1 MSEPKEMYQCQTT
14 NCGFIYDPDRG
25 DRKGKIKKGIQFED
39 LPEDWKC
46 PICGATTKAFKC
58 LGQGVPNLNKKENA
72 MKWLQF
78 LTPAKSTDFK
88 ETQEMIASARPDEI
102 IILDVRQPNEY
113 KQSHIPG
120 ATLIPLPELSNRLGE
135 IDPEKPVLVY

>member
-1 MSEPKEMYQCQTT
+1 
-14 NCGFIYDPDRG
+14 
-25 DRKGKIKKGIQFED
+25 
-39 LPEDWKC
+39 
-46 PICGATTKAFKC
+46 
-58 LGQGVPNLNKKENA
+58 